1 MSKKSYII
9 VFIILLGVITMIY
22 TRVYKDAEIKN
33 NQKHELLMSLYKEKD
48 DTAFLYI
55 LEHTVSSIPLADTL
69 ESISNTKKNERPA
82 NVQQFIETAKIQATE
97 IDEQLFLLIKFSG
110 YNDKFIEEYM
120 NTGGETDT
128 KSDDPDLSFLTHRL
142 TWNPIRT
149 ISYGYWKSNPKLDDR
164 TREYL
169 LSLAGE
175 LRSMNE
181 KLSESKEM
189 ATSMASSS
197 NYPSN
202 VKRYLLKEIQP
213 FILNI
218 DKLNQDFYSDLRI
231 AG

>member
-82 NVQQFIETAKIQATE
+82 NVQQLIETAKIQATE

-149 ISYGYWKSNPKLDDR
+149 ISYGYWKSNPKLIDDR

-218 DKLNQDFYSDLRI
+218 DKLNQDFIRI
-231 AG
+231 